1 MANNVTTGQ
10 KVKDSGQY
18 KPKGSKTEFT
28 FVSGK
33 KVPPGPNGVTEF
45 VLVDKTK
52 HKKNSI

>member
-1 MANNVTTGQ
+1 MANKVLTGQ
-10 KVKDSGQY
+10 KVKESCLY
-18 KPKGSKTEFT
+18 KPIGSKTEFT

-52 HKKNSI
+52 HKNK

>member
-1 MANNVTTGQ
+1 MANKVITGQ
-10 KVKDSGQY
+10 KVKESGQY

-52 HKKNSI
+52 HKNK